1 MSNAKL
7 QEYISTHFID
17 SKWDKV
23 VIENS
28 CGDQDVPI
36 EEEEMEFFKENSRSS
51 TRSSRSSTRSSRSS
65 TRNSRSSR
73 SSRSSSLDSDI
84 SSMTT
89 ESSQDGGGIVIKYT
103 PTQKFIS
110 EYFTPSIFAK
120 GMLLWHSVGTGKT
133 CSAIATATKNFE
145 SQGYTI
151 LWVTRSTL
159 KSDIWKNMFDQICNE
174 QIRIKVDN
182 GLKIPTEQSK
192 RMSLLSKAWSIRP
205 LSYKQFTNLV
215 SKNNQFYH
223 DLVKKNGAEDPLRKT
238 LLIIDEAHK
247 LYGGGDLSG
256 QERPN
261 MEELKSAIMKSY
273 IHSGDESVRLLLM
286 TATPITEGPMELI
299 KLLNLC
305 KLPEEQMPETFDEFS
320 QEYLDEEGVFTERG
334 KTKYMNDIS
343 GILSYLNREF
353 DVRQFAQPNVKFVLS
368 NMINNRLVDQFDV
381 SNIKENKELTTKI
394 KAQIS
399 ELTREH
405 KTKIKQITYKEKDF
419 KYLYDNCE
427 KLKSYKTK
435 KINPYKICQTDI
447 KQMIKNILLD
457 IKQFIETMTNEYDE
471 MIEELKSN
479 IKGDMKLDKKSDSYA
494 KYTMTI
500 YYNLLSKCRENIT
513 KSHVLLSIQ
522 PFMETIEELKKEIK
536 ALMIEIKE
544 LKGDKDAIK
553 EIKQQIETKKKVIK
567 ENEEEIK
574 REKKAYRLQQQQD
587 KREEKGR
594 KKREQKIK
602 KELSKFKK
610 INIEDNAII
619 KDMLDELKEQIE
631 IRIDELIEMYKN

>member
-1 MSNAKL
+1 
-7 QEYISTHFID
+7 
-17 SKWDKV
+17 
-23 VIENS
+23 
-28 CGDQDVPI
+28 
-36 EEEEMEFFKENSRSS
+36 
-51 TRSSRSSTRSSRSS
+51 
-65 TRNSRSSR
+65 
-73 SSRSSSLDSDI
+73 
-84 SSMTT
+84 
-89 ESSQDGGGIVIKYT
+89 
-103 PTQKFIS
+103 
-110 EYFTPSIFAK
+110 
-120 GMLLWHSVGTGKT
+120 
-133 CSAIATATKNFE
+133 
-145 SQGYTI
+145 
-151 LWVTRSTL
+151 
-159 KSDIWKNMFDQICNE
+159 
-174 QIRIKVDN
+174 
-182 GLKIPTEQSK
+182 
-192 RMSLLSKAWSIRP
+192 
-205 LSYKQFTNLV
+205 
-215 SKNNQFYH
+215 
-223 DLVKKNGAEDPLRKT
+223 
-238 LLIIDEAHK
+238 
-247 LYGGGDLSG
+247 
-256 QERPN
+256 
-261 MEELKSAIMKSY
+261 MKSY

-320 QEYLDEEGVFTERG
+320 QEYLDEEGIFTERG

-381 SNIKENKELTTKI
+381 SNIKENKELAKKI
-394 KAQIS
+394 KAQMS

-405 KTKIKQITYKEKDF
+405 KTRIKQITYKEKDF

-435 KINPYKICQTDI
+435 KINPYKICQTDV
-447 KQMIKNILLD
+447 KQMIKNILLN
-457 IKQFIETMTNEYDE
+457 IKQFVETMTNEYDE

-479 IKGDMKLDKKSDSYA
+479 IKGDIKLDKKSDSYA

-522 PFMETIEELKKEIK
+522 PFIETIEELKTEIK

-553 EIKQQIETKKKVIK
+553 EIKQQIESKKKVIK

-574 REKKAYRLQQQQD
+574 REKKAYRLQQQED
-587 KREEKGR
+587 KREEKR
-594 KKREQKIK
+594 TKNEEKRIK